1 MQGLRAPRLG
11 EADRRGEAKEADCV
25 KHFWV
30 IGNKILFHELDN
42 AQPWKV
48 LEEIPYVIF
57 LNLLLKK
64 YEKIYIGCLRQF
76 VFIGCANDNDK
87 NDAKILIPLSFIIG
101 S

>member
-11 EADRRGEAKEADCV
+11 EADRRGEAKEADCQT
-25 KHFWV
+25 
-30 IGNKILFHELDN
+30 LFHELDN